1 MRKNEGKNYHNFSLL
16 MATKGKND
24 WQVRTHGRAEVL
36 LSVCALRNSIHIYLE
51 TAWSLRSLREKNKGI
66 I

>member
-1 MRKNEGKNYHNFSLL
+1 M
-16 MATKGKND
+16 KGKSVTIFRFL
-24 WQVRTHGRAEVL
+24 WRQRGRTIGRYGRTVRAEVL

-51 TAWSLRSLREKNKGI
+51 TVWSLRSLREKNKGI